1 MNQNAGATRYR
12 FTIFSLI
19 VVIALVNYID
29 RGAIAYSADQIIGQY
44 GFDRAGWGAVLG
56 YFGYGYMFG
65 ALIGGALA
73 DRVGAKR
80 VWICAGIAWSLFAI
94 AMVWA
99 GDVGVAMFGGSALT
113 GFAMVRIMFGFSEG
127 PAYSIINKTMS
138 AWAAPQERGFA
149 VSIGLLSTPLGAML
163 TAPVAVG
170 LLLLT
175 GSWRT
180 MYVILGVLGLIL
192 IALFARIYTNRPEE
206 HPKVNAAELQQI
218 NDGRPAVAAKA
229 EGPNP
234 LPWTSF
240 FRSRT
245 LMFNSIGYFA
255 FIYVN
260 FMLLT
265 WTPKYLRDEFH
276 FSLSSLWYVGM
287 IPWVG
292 ACVTVLLGGR
302 ISDWLYKRTGKLVIA
317 RSYFAAASLL
327 LTTLCFLLVSQVH
340 TVWAV
345 IALMT
350 LGNALNALPNSVYWA
365 VVIDTAPTR
374 VGTFSGIM
382 HFIANIAAV
391 LAPTLTGIL
400 SARYGYGSMFIATS
414 VATAIG
420 VFAMLQV
427 RPGVGP
433 RIKTAGKSSVKAAS
447 AEPEPGQP

>member
-1 MNQNAGATRYR
+1 MPKQMEATRYR
-12 FTIFSLI
+12 FTIFFLI
-19 VVIALVNYID
+19 VIIALVNYID
-29 RGAIAYSADQIIGQY
+29 RGAIAYSADQIIDQY
-44 GFDRAGWGAVLG
+44 GFDRASWGAVLG

-73 DRVGAKR
+73 DRVGSRR
-80 VWICAGIAWSLFAI
+80 VWIVAGIAWSLFAI

-99 GDVGVAMFGGSALT
+99 GDLGMALFGGSALT
-113 GFAMVRIMFGFSEG
+113 GFAIVRVFFGFSEG

-170 LLLLT
+170 LLMLT
-175 GSWRT
+175 GSWRS
-180 MYVILGVLGLIL
+180 MYVILGVLGLVL
-192 IALFARIYTNRPEE
+192 IGLFARIYTNRPED
-206 HPKVNAAELQQI
+206 HPKVNAAELELIQA
-218 NDGRPAVAAKA
+218 GRAPAKA
-229 EGPNP
+229 TSTDAET

-245 LMFNSIGYFA
+245 LMFNSLGYFA

-276 FSLSSLWYVGM
+276 FSLSSLWYIGM

-292 ACVTVLLGGR
+292 ACITVLLGGR

-317 RSYFAAASLL
+317 RSWFAAGSLL
-327 LTTLCFLLVSQVH
+327 LTTLCFLMVSQVH

-400 SARYGYGSMFIATS
+400 SARYGYSSMFIATA

-433 RIKTAGKSSVKAAS
+433 TPVSKRT
-447 AEPEPGQP
+447 

>member
-1 MNQNAGATRYR
+1 MPKQMEATRYR
-12 FTIFSLI
+12 FTIFFLI
-19 VVIALVNYID
+19 VIIALVNYID
-29 RGAIAYSADQIIGQY
+29 RGAIAYSADQIIDQY
-44 GFDRAGWGAVLG
+44 GFDRASWGAVLG

-73 DRVGAKR
+73 DRVGSRR
-80 VWICAGIAWSLFAI
+80 VWIVAGIAWSLFAI

-99 GDVGVAMFGGSALT
+99 GDLGMALFGGSALT
-113 GFAMVRIMFGFSEG
+113 GFAIVRVFFGFSEG

-170 LLLLT
+170 LLMLT
-175 GSWRT
+175 GSWRS
-180 MYVILGVLGLIL
+180 MYVILGVLGLVL
-192 IALFARIYTNRPEE
+192 IGLFARIYTNRPED
-206 HPKVNAAELQQI
+206 HPKVNAAELELIQA
-218 NDGRPAVAAKA
+218 GRAPAKA
-229 EGPNP
+229 TSTDAEA

-276 FSLSSLWYVGM
+276 FSLSSLWYIGM

-292 ACVTVLLGGR
+292 ACITVLLGGR

-317 RSYFAAASLL
+317 RSWFAAGSLL
-327 LTTLCFLLVSQVH
+327 LTTLCFLMVSQVH

-400 SARYGYGSMFIATS
+400 SARYGYSSMFIATA

-433 RIKTAGKSSVKAAS
+433 TPVSKRA
-447 AEPEPGQP
+447 

>member
-1 MNQNAGATRYR
+1 MKQKLEASRYR

-19 VVIALVNYID
+19 VVIALINYID

-56 YFGYGYMFG
+56 CFGYGYMFG

-73 DRVGAKR
+73 DRVGARR
-80 VWICAGIAWSLFAI
+80 VWIGAGVAWSLFAI
-94 AMVWA
+94 AMIWA
-99 GDVGVAMFGGSALT
+99 GDLGMALFGGSALT
-113 GFAMVRIMFGFSEG
+113 GFAIVRICFGFSEG

-138 AWAAPQERGFA
+138 AWAAPNERGFA

-175 GSWRT
+175 GSWRS
-180 MYVILGVLGLIL
+180 MYVILGVLGLVL
-192 IALFARIYTNRPEE
+192 IALFARVYTNRPQD
-206 HPKVNAAELQQI
+206 HPKVNAAELALIQA
-218 NDGRPAVAAKA
+218 GRSSAKEA
-229 EGPNP
+229 ERQAQT

-245 LMFNSIGYFA
+245 LMCNSIGYFA

-276 FSLSSLWYVGM
+276 FSLSSLWYIGM

-292 ACVTVLLGGR
+292 ACITVLLGGR
-302 ISDWLYKRTGKLVIA
+302 ISDWLYKKTGKLVIA
-317 RSYFAAASLL
+317 RSWFAAVSLL
-327 LTTLCFLLVSQVH
+327 LTTLCFLMVSQVH

-365 VVIDTAPTR
+365 VVIDTAPSR

-400 SARYGYGSMFIATS
+400 SARYGYSSMFIATA

-420 VFAMLQV
+420 VIAMSQV

-433 RIKTAGKSSVKAAS
+433 RPAGVGS
-447 AEPEPGQP
+447 ALPEAL

>member
-1 MNQNAGATRYR
+1 MQQHPPPTQYRY
-12 FTIFSLI
+12 TIFLLI

-29 RGAIAYSADQIIGQY
+29 RGAIAYAAGQITAEY
-44 GFDRAGWGAVLG
+44 GFDRAGWGSVLG

-65 ALIGGALA
+65 ALTGGALA
-73 DRVGAKR
+73 DRLGAKR
-80 VWICAGIAWSLFAI
+80 VWVVAGIAWSLFAI
-94 AMVWA
+94 GMIWA
-99 GDVGVAMFGGSALT
+99 GDFGIAVFGGSALS
-113 GFAMVRIMFGFSEG
+113 GFAMVRILFGFSEG

-138 AWAAPQERGFA
+138 AWAPPAERGFA
-149 VSIGLLSTPLGAML
+149 VSIGLLSTPLGALL

-175 GSWRT
+175 DSWRS
-180 MYVILGVLGLIL
+180 MYVVLGGLGLVLIT
-192 IALFARIYTNRPEE
+192 LFARLYTNRPED
-206 HPKVNAAELQQI
+206 HPKVNAGELASIRAGRAEAATAMSQAQ
-218 NDGRPAVAAKA
+218 PA
-229 EGPNP
+229 
-234 LPWTSF
+234 LPWWAF

-245 LMFNSIGYFA
+245 LVFNSIGYFS

-265 WTPKYLRDEFH
+265 WTPKYLHDEFH
-276 FSLSSLWYVGM
+276 FTLSSLWYIGM

-292 ACVTVLLGGR
+292 ACFTVLLGGR
-302 ISDWLYKRTGKLVIA
+302 ISDWLHKRTGKLVIA
-317 RSYFAAASLL
+317 RSWFAAGSLL
-327 LTTLCFLLVSQVH
+327 LTTLCFLLVSQAQS
-340 TVWAV
+340 VWAV

-365 VVIDTAPTR
+365 VVIDTAPSR

-391 LAPTLTGIL
+391 LAPTLAGIL
-400 SARYGYGSMFIATS
+400 SARYGYSSMFIATA
-414 VATAIG
+414 VATALG

-433 RIKTAGKSSVKAAS
+433 RVD
-447 AEPEPGQP
+447 AEPSAVVAAE

>member
-1 MNQNAGATRYR
+1 METNNMNQHLGASRYR
-12 FTIFSLI
+12 FTIFFLI
-19 VVIALVNYID
+19 VVIALINYID

-56 YFGYGYMFG
+56 CFGYGYMFG

-73 DRVGAKR
+73 DRVGARR
-80 VWICAGIAWSLFAI
+80 VWIGAGIAWSLFAI

-99 GDVGVAMFGGSALT
+99 GDLGMALFGGSALT
-113 GFAMVRIMFGFSEG
+113 GFAIVRICFGFSEG

-138 AWAAPQERGFA
+138 TWAAPQERGFA

-180 MYVILGVLGLIL
+180 MYVILGVLGLVL
-192 IALFARIYTNRPEE
+192 IALFARIYTNRPED
-206 HPKVNAAELQQI
+206 HPKVNAAELKLIQA
-218 NDGRPAVAAKA
+218 GRSVAKEAGSSA
-229 EGPNP
+229 EA

-245 LMFNSIGYFA
+245 LMCNSIGYFA

-276 FSLSSLWYVGM
+276 FSLSSLWYIGM

-292 ACVTVLLGGR
+292 ACITVLLGGR
-302 ISDWLYKRTGKLVIA
+302 ISDWLFKKTGKLVIA
-317 RSYFAAASLL
+317 RSWFAAGSLL
-327 LTTLCFLLVSQVH
+327 LTTACFLMVSQVH

-365 VVIDTAPTR
+365 VVIDTAPSR

-400 SARYGYGSMFIATS
+400 SARYGYSSMFIATA

-420 VFAMLQV
+420 VIAMSQV

-433 RIKTAGKSSVKAAS
+433 RPAGIGQAL
-447 AEPEPGQP
+447 PEAL

>member
-1 MNQNAGATRYR
+1 MHKHPPPSRYR
-12 FTIFSLI
+12 FTIFFLI

-29 RGAIAYSADQIIGQY
+29 RGAIAYSAGQIIDEY

-73 DRVGAKR
+73 DRLGAKR
-80 VWICAGIAWSLFAI
+80 VWVIAGVAWSLFAI
-94 AMVWA
+94 CMVWA
-99 GDVGVAMFGGSALT
+99 GDIGLAVFGGSALS
-113 GFAMVRIMFGFSEG
+113 GFAMVRILFGFSEG

-138 AWAAPQERGFA
+138 AWASPGERGFA
-149 VSIGLLSTPLGAML
+149 VSIGLLSTPLGALL

-175 GSWRT
+175 DSWRA
-180 MYVILGVLGLIL
+180 MYVVLGVLGLVL
-192 IALFARIYTNRPEE
+192 IVLFSRVYTNRPED
-206 HPKVNAAELQQI
+206 HPKVNAAELTLIQA
-218 NDGRPAVAAKA
+218 GRGEAPKGSASASAA
-229 EGPNP
+229 
-234 LPWTSF
+234 LPWWAF
-240 FRSRT
+240 FKSRT
-245 LMFNSIGYFA
+245 LVFNAIGYFS

-265 WTPKYLRDEFH
+265 WTPKYLHDEFN
-276 FSLSSLWYVGM
+276 FTLSSLWYIGM

-292 ACVTVLLGGR
+292 ACFTVLLGGR
-302 ISDWLYKRTGKLVIA
+302 ISDWLLKRTGKLVIA
-317 RSYFAAASLL
+317 RSWFAAGSLL
-327 LTTLCFLLVSQVH
+327 LTTLCFLMVSQAH
-340 TVWAV
+340 SVWTV

-365 VVIDTAPTR
+365 VVIDTAPSR

-391 LAPTLTGIL
+391 LAPTLAGIL
-400 SARYGYGSMFIATS
+400 SARYGYSSMFIATS
-414 VATAIG
+414 VATALG

-433 RIKTAGKSSVKAAS
+433 RLNSNLGAVAA
-447 AEPEPGQP
+447 AE

>member
-1 MNQNAGATRYR
+1 MNQNLGASRYR
-12 FTIFSLI
+12 FTIFFLI
-19 VVIALVNYID
+19 VVIALINYID

-56 YFGYGYMFG
+56 CFGYGYMFG

-73 DRVGAKR
+73 DRVGARR
-80 VWICAGIAWSLFAI
+80 VWIWAGIAWSLFAI

-99 GDVGVAMFGGSALT
+99 GDLGMALFGGSALT
-113 GFAMVRIMFGFSEG
+113 GFAIVRIFFGFSEG

-138 AWAAPQERGFA
+138 TWAAPQERGFA

-180 MYVILGVLGLIL
+180 MYVILGVLGLVL
-192 IALFARIYTNRPEE
+192 IALFARIYTNRPED
-206 HPKVNAAELQQI
+206 HPKVNAAELAQI
-218 NDGRPAVAAKA
+218 QAGRSVAKEAGNAA
-229 EGPNP
+229 EV

-245 LMFNSIGYFA
+245 LMCNSIGYFA

-276 FSLSSLWYVGM
+276 FSLSSLWYIGM

-292 ACVTVLLGGR
+292 ACITVLLGGR
-302 ISDWLYKRTGKLVIA
+302 ISDWLYKKTGKLVIA
-317 RSYFAAASLL
+317 RSWFAAGSLL
-327 LTTLCFLLVSQVH
+327 LTTACFLMVSQVH

-365 VVIDTAPTR
+365 VVIDTAPSR

-400 SARYGYGSMFIATS
+400 SARYGYSSMFIATA

-420 VFAMLQV
+420 VIAMSQV

-433 RIKTAGKSSVKAAS
+433 RPVGFGQAL
-447 AEPEPGQP
+447 PEARSPG

>member
-1 MNQNAGATRYR
+1 MNPLQEPSRYR
-12 FTIFSLI
+12 FTIFFLI
-19 VVIALVNYID
+19 VIIAMINYID
-29 RGAIAYSADQIIGQY
+29 RGAIAYAADSIIGEY

-80 VWICAGIAWSLFAI
+80 VWVVAGTAWSLFAI
-94 AMVWA
+94 LMIWA
-99 GDVGVAMFGGSALT
+99 GDVGLAVFGGSALT
-113 GFAMVRIMFGFSEG
+113 GFAMVRVLFGFSEG
-127 PAYSIINKTMS
+127 PAYSIINKTVS
-138 AWAAPQERGFA
+138 AWAAPSERGFA
-149 VSIGLLSTPLGAML
+149 VSIGLLSTPLGALL

-170 LLLLT
+170 LLMLT
-175 GSWRT
+175 GSWRS
-180 MYVILGVLGLIL
+180 MYIVLGVLGLVL
-192 IALFARIYTNRPEE
+192 IALFARIYTNRPEDN
-206 HPKVNAAELQQI
+206 PKVNAAELALIQA
-218 NDGRPAVAAKA
+218 NRPAAQAHADAAEA
-229 EGPNP
+229 
-234 LPWTSF
+234 LPWWSF

-245 LMFNSIGYFA
+245 LFFNSIGYFS
-255 FIYVN
+255 FMYVN

-265 WTPKYLRDEFH
+265 WTPKYLRDEFG
-276 FSLSSLWYVGM
+276 FSLSSLWYIGM

-292 ACVTVLLGGR
+292 ACFTVLLGGR

-317 RSYFAAASLL
+317 RSWFAAACLL
-327 LTTLCFLLVSQVH
+327 LTTLCFLAVSQAH
-340 TVWAV
+340 SVWAV

-365 VVIDTAPTR
+365 VVIDTAPSR

-400 SARYGYGSMFIATS
+400 SAKYGYSSMFIATA
-414 VATAIG
+414 VATTIG
-420 VFAMLQV
+420 VLAMLQV

-433 RIKTAGKSSVKAAS
+433 RVSTKVRPVAAKV
-447 AEPEPGQP
+447 

>member
-1 MNQNAGATRYR
+1 MPKQLEATRYR
-12 FTIFSLI
+12 FTIFFLI
-19 VVIALVNYID
+19 VIIALVNYID
-29 RGAIAYSADQIIGQY
+29 RGAIAYSADQIIDQY
-44 GFDRAGWGAVLG
+44 GFDRASWGAVLG

-73 DRVGAKR
+73 DRVGSRR
-80 VWICAGIAWSLFAI
+80 VWIVAGIAWSLFAI

-99 GDVGVAMFGGSALT
+99 GDLGMALFGGSALS
-113 GFAMVRIMFGFSEG
+113 GFAIVRVFFGFSEG

-175 GSWRT
+175 GSWRS
-180 MYVILGVLGLIL
+180 MYVILGVLGLVL
-192 IALFARIYTNRPEE
+192 IALFARIYTNRPED
-206 HPKVNAAELQQI
+206 HPKVNPAELALIQA
-218 NDGRPAVAAKA
+218 GRPPSKA
-229 EGPNP
+229 TSNDAEA

-276 FSLSSLWYVGM
+276 FSLSSLWYIGM

-292 ACVTVLLGGR
+292 ACITVLLGGR

-317 RSYFAAASLL
+317 RSWFAAGSLL
-327 LTTLCFLLVSQVH
+327 LTTLCFLMVSQVH

-400 SARYGYGSMFIATS
+400 SARYGYSSMFIATA

-433 RIKTAGKSSVKAAS
+433 TPVSKRS
-447 AEPEPGQP
+447 

>member
-1 MNQNAGATRYR
+1 MNQNLGASRYR
-12 FTIFSLI
+12 FTIFFLI
-19 VVIALVNYID
+19 VVIALINYID

-56 YFGYGYMFG
+56 CFGYGYMFG

-73 DRVGAKR
+73 DRVGARR
-80 VWICAGIAWSLFAI
+80 VWIWAGIAWSLFAI

-99 GDVGVAMFGGSALT
+99 GDLGMALFGGSALT
-113 GFAMVRIMFGFSEG
+113 GFAIVRIFFGFSEG

-138 AWAAPQERGFA
+138 TWAAPQERGFA

-180 MYVILGVLGLIL
+180 MYVILGVLGLVL
-192 IALFARIYTNRPEE
+192 IALFARIYTNRPED
-206 HPKVNAAELQQI
+206 HPKVNAAELAQI
-218 NDGRPAVAAKA
+218 QAGRSVAKEAGNAA
-229 EGPNP
+229 EV

-245 LMFNSIGYFA
+245 LMCNSIGYFA

-292 ACVTVLLGGR
+292 ACITVLLGGR
-302 ISDWLYKRTGKLVIA
+302 ISDWLYKKTGKLVIA
-317 RSYFAAASLL
+317 RSWFAAGSLL
-327 LTTLCFLLVSQVH
+327 LTTACFLMVSQVH

-365 VVIDTAPTR
+365 VVIDTAPSR

-400 SARYGYGSMFIATS
+400 SARYGYSSMFIATA

-420 VFAMLQV
+420 VIAMSQV

-433 RIKTAGKSSVKAAS
+433 RPVGFGQAL
-447 AEPEPGQP
+447 PEARSPG